1 MSRAPLSKGSNAL
14 VGYSREHDIA
24 SRQGNLQLG
33 IARLKRTYTEG
44 DGKLELAHIMDCVD
58 ADGWLKENVPD
69 HKFKTGIGRIDIQE
83 LIAAKLAWVKY
94 MADPKSISAEE
105 RASLEKFASHA
116 ADFIVMGKEKEKPI
130 VIVFP
135 EQ

>member
-1 MSRAPLSKGSNAL
+1 MSREPFRKGSNAL
-14 VGYSREHDIA
+14 VGYSKEHDVA
-24 SRQGNLQLG
+24 SRQGELQLG

-44 DGKLELAHIMDCVD
+44 DGKLELARIMECVD
-58 ADGWLKENVPD
+58 TDGWLKENVPD

-116 ADFIVMGKEKEKPI
+116 ADFIVMGKEKERPI
-130 VIVFP
+130 EIVFP
-135 EQ
+135 G

>member
-1 MSRAPLSKGSNAL
+1 MSRTPMPKGSNAL
-14 VGYSREHDIA
+14 VGYSREHDVA

-44 DGKLELAHIMDCVD
+44 DGRLELAPIMDCVD
-58 ADGWLKENVPD
+58 TDGWLKENDPN
-69 HKFKTGIGRIDIQE
+69 HKFKTGIGQIDIQE

-94 MADPKSISAEE
+94 ATDPKSISAEE
-105 RASLEKFASHA
+105 RASIEKFALHA

-135 EQ
+135 E

>member
-1 MSRAPLSKGSNAL
+1 MPKGSNAL
-14 VGYSREHDIA
+14 VGYSREHDVA

-44 DGKLELAHIMDCVD
+44 DGRLELAPIMDCVD
-58 ADGWLKENVPD
+58 TDGWLKENDPN
-69 HKFKTGIGRIDIQE
+69 HKFKTGIGQIDIQE

-94 MADPKSISAEE
+94 ATDPKSISAEE
-105 RASLEKFASHA
+105 RASIEKFALHA

-135 EQ
+135 E